1 MMKLGII
8 GASGKL
14 GQLIT
19 KEAIDRGHEVTAIVR
34 NKAKVTNDNIAV
46 IEKDIFDL
54 TQNDFKDFDV
64 VVNAFGAPLGEEQIH
79 VDAGNVLIE
88 AAKGIDTR
96 LIVVGGAG
104 SLFVDEAK
112 TTRLLETPEFP
123 EVFKPTAVGSLRNL
137 EILEKTTG
145 LTWTFLSPAAD
156 FDYEGKRTGTY
167 QLGKDNVIVNAK
179 GDSYISYADYAIA
192 LVDEAEYGRFINTRF
207 TVVGEAE

>member
-1 MMKLGII
+1 MKLGII

-19 KEAIDRGHEVTAIVR
+19 KEAVDRGHEVTAIVR
-34 NKAKVTNDNIAV
+34 NKAKVTNDNVAV

-54 TQNDFKDFDV
+54 TQSDLKDFDV
-64 VVNAFGAPLGEEQIH
+64 VINAFGAPLGEEQIH

-88 AAKGIDTR
+88 AAKGTEVR
-96 LIVVGGAG
+96 VIVVGGAG
-104 SLFVDEAK
+104 SLFVDEDK

-123 EVFKPTAVGSLRNL
+123 EIFKPTAIGSLRNL
-137 EILEKTTG
+137 EILEKTTDM
-145 LTWTFLSPAAD
+145 TWTFLSPAAD

-192 LVDEAEYGRFINTRF
+192 IVDEAEQGQFINTRF
-207 TVVGEAE
+207 TVVGEVE